1 MVPPA
6 QTIVVFGASGDL
18 SRRKIFPALYNLA
31 RDGLLPERYAVV
43 GYAPDDWDDEAF
55 TEHARKSVSDYS
67 RSSLTEEAWGRFAP
81 HLHQTRGHSVGAG
94 LGRNPPGFGQERPA

>member
-1 MVPPA
+1 MPAIVPPP

-43 GYAPDDWDDEAF
+43 GYAPF
-55 TEHARKSVSDYS
+55 
-67 RSSLTEEAWGRFAP
+67 
-81 HLHQTRGHSVGAG
+81 GHGQFP
-94 LGRNPPGFGQERPA
+94 RPGSE